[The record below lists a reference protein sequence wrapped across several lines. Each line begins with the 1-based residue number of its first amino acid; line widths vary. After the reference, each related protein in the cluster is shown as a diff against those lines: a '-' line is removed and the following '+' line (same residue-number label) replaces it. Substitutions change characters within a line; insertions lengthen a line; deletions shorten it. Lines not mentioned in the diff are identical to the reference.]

1 MMTYQVLKQLHV
13 LTVAISISLFVL
25 RFFWLWRG
33 GEIIHRRWVKIVPHV
48 NDTLLFLTGVA
59 LLVLGRF
66 YPLLGRDTWL
76 TEKLFGVIIYI
87 LLGYLALNSRT
98 PSRCRRLRILAFVL
112 ALGCLYLIIK
122 LATTKIP
129 FLMGYL

>member
-1 MMTYQVLKQLHV
+1 MTAYTALKHFHL
-13 LTVAISISLFVL
+13 LTVAISITLFVL
-25 RFFWLWRG
+25 RFYWQWRSSPIMG
-33 GEIIHRRWVKIVPHV
+33 RRWIKIAPHL
-48 NDTLLFLTGVA
+48 NDTLLFVSGIA
-59 LLVLGRF
+59 LVVTFGF
-66 YPLLGRDTWL
+66 YPLLGMDSWL

-87 LLGYLALNSRT
+87 LLGYVALGKKTKSQ
-98 PSRCRRLRILAFVL
+98 RLRTVAFVL

>member
-1 MMTYQVLKQLHV
+1 MAAYMALKHLHL
-13 LTVAISISLFVL
+13 LTVAISIILFVL
-25 RFFWLWRG
+25 RFFWKWRDSAMMQK
-33 GEIIHRRWVKIVPHV
+33 RWVKITPHV
-48 NDTLLFLTGVA
+48 NDTLLFLSGIA
-59 LLVLGRF
+59 LVVMFKF
-66 YPLLGRDTWL
+66 YPLLSMDSWL

-87 LLGYLALNSRT
+87 LFGYVALGKKTKGWTQRT
-98 PSRCRRLRILAFVL
+98 LAFVL

>member
-1 MMTYQVLKQLHV
+1 MTAYTALKHFHL
-13 LTVAISISLFVL
+13 LTVAISITLFVL
-25 RFFWLWRG
+25 RFFWQWRQSAMMS
-33 GEIIHRRWVKIVPHV
+33 RRWVKIAPHL
-48 NDTLLFLTGVA
+48 NDTLLFVSGIALVA
-59 LLVLGRF
+59 TFGF
-66 YPLLGRDTWL
+66 YPLLGMDSWL

-87 LLGYLALNSRT
+87 LLGYVALGKKTKSQK
-98 PSRCRRLRILAFVL
+98 LRALAFVL

>member
-1 MMTYQVLKQLHV
+1 MTAYTALKHFHL
-13 LTVAISISLFVL
+13 LTVAISITLFVL
-25 RFFWLWRG
+25 RFYWQWRRSPNVG
-33 GEIIHRRWVKIVPHV
+33 RRWVKIAPHL
-48 NDTLLFLTGVA
+48 NDTLLFVSGIA
-59 LLVLGRF
+59 LVVTFGF
-66 YPLLGRDTWL
+66 YPLLGMDSWL

-87 LLGYLALNSRT
+87 LLGYVALGKKTKSQ
-98 PSRCRRLRILAFVL
+98 RLRTVAFVL

>member
-1 MMTYQVLKQLHV
+1 MTAYTALKHFHL
-13 LTVAISISLFVL
+13 LTVAISITLFVL
-25 RFFWLWRG
+25 RFYWQWHRSPIMG
-33 GEIIHRRWVKIVPHV
+33 RRWVKVAPHL
-48 NDTLLFLTGVA
+48 NDTLLFVSGIA
-59 LLVLGRF
+59 LVVTFGF
-66 YPLLGRDTWL
+66 YPLLGMDSWL

-87 LLGYLALNSRT
+87 LLGYVALGKKTKSQ
-98 PSRCRRLRILAFVL
+98 RLRTVAFVL

>member
-1 MMTYQVLKQLHV
+1 MTAYTALKHFHL
-13 LTVAISISLFVL
+13 LTVAISITLFVL
-25 RFFWLWRG
+25 RFFWQWRQSAMMS
-33 GEIIHRRWVKIVPHV
+33 RRWVKIAPHL
-48 NDTLLFLTGVA
+48 NDTLLFVSGIALVA
-59 LLVLGRF
+59 TFGF
-66 YPLLGRDTWL
+66 YPLLGMESWL

-87 LLGYLALNSRT
+87 LLGYVALGKKTKSQK
-98 PSRCRRLRILAFVL
+98 LRALAFVL